1 MGDSTTK
8 TIAKSIVSCISA
20 NVLGLI
26 FEFLLLF
33 AFAWLMDFGL
43 FWFLTIGVLPLY
55 IITIVPIG
63 GSILLSRLFNN
74 RIAAGV
80 FGVIVSIWL
89 IVTTVEFWIFLS
101 EASLSEAGSFK
112 AIIITLT
119 MIPNIV
125 GLLINAFVQEV

>member
-1 MGDSTTK
+1 MGNSTIK
-8 TIAKSIVSCISA
+8 TVAKSIVSCISA

-26 FEFLLLF
+26 LEFLLLF

-43 FWFLTIGVLPLY
+43 FWFLTIGILPLS
-55 IITIVPIG
+55 IITLVPIG

-74 RIAAGV
+74 RIAAIV
-80 FGVIVSIWL
+80 FSVIVSIWL

-101 EASLSEAGSFK
+101 EAGLSEADSFK
-112 AIIITLT
+112 AIIITLS
-119 MIPNIV
+119 MVSDIV